1 MRPVQFSREL
11 VLQALCQWLISG
23 GELSQIEQQF
33 HNKIKS
39 KRKRDS
45 NISKKFFSNLFLN
58 IPKKISILDE
68 IIVPSLDRDLIE
80 IGPTEKAALYI
91 GVYELK
97 FQPEV
102 PYKVVINEAV
112 RLTKLYGAE
121 GAYKLINSSLDKIAQ
136 NVRRIQVSDKTNT
149 KT

>member
-1 MRPVQFSREL
+1 MRGVQFSRQL

-23 GELSQIEQQF
+23 GELSEIEKQF
-33 HNKIKS
+33 LTEIKS

-45 NISKKFFSNLFLN
+45 DISKKFFSNLFLN

-68 IIVPSLDRDLIE
+68 IIEPSLNRDIIE
-80 IGPTEKAALYI
+80 LGPTEKAVMYLA
-91 GVYELK
+91 VYELK

-112 RLTKLYGAE
+112 RLARLFGAE
-121 GAYKLINSSLDKIAQ
+121 GAYKLINTSLDKIAKEL
-136 NVRRIQVSDKTNT
+136 RSLELAK
-149 KT
+149 